1 MDLIKTLNINIWE
14 REFSLSVE
22 YDCYKGES
30 ITAEQTF
37 AVKEFAAHNDW
48 ITNSKSYVEEF
59 CRNQVMEDAQNE
71 KKDNVFSYVK
81 PECIFVKHEND
92 HPRVALMCK
101 YRYDVEHGLAVVFSA
116 DGTINVG
123 SQDIIM

>member
-22 YDCYKGES
+22 YDCYKDES
-30 ITAEQTF
+30 VTAGQIL
-37 AVKEFAAHNDW
+37 ALKEFAAHNDW

-81 PECIFVKHEND
+81 PEYIFVKHEND